1 MTSAYMVGS
10 SANLSDALAQASTG
24 TQATST
30 IQTIVEAPKK
40 PKTVEEMV
48 NEAFKNDP
56 IMTKVAWCESR
67 NRQFEKDGTTVFRG
81 KVNNDD
87 VGVMQINTYYHL
99 ETSKKLGMDI
109 MTTEGNIAYGKYLF
123 KREGTTPW
131 NSSKPCWG
139 KYLNQEV
146 AVK

>member
-1 MTSAYMVGS
+1 MTSAYMTGVNTNLNDAVAS
-10 SANLSDALAQASTG
+10 SA
-24 TQATST
+24 
-30 IQTIVEAPKK
+30 VETTTVAPKVVA
-40 PKTVEEMV
+40 KTVEERV
-48 NEAFKNDP
+48 YEVFKDSP

-81 KVNNDD
+81 KVNPDD
-87 VGVMQINTYYHL
+87 VGVMQVNTYYHL

-109 MTTEGNIAYGKYLF
+109 MTLEGNLAYAKRLYD
-123 KREGTTPW
+123 REGTTPW

-139 KYLNQEV
+139 KFVEV